1 MNLSGL
7 LALANRIPVYQQLL
21 AALRSVGVERLSPLQ
36 LLSAARP
43 YLLAALHA
51 DLRQPIVVVV
61 ARTDQARQVFLQL
74 RDWSA
79 TPEHILLF
87 QEPDALP
94 YERIPWTGDTIRRR
108 ITTLATLTA
117 PDPPL
122 IVASAR
128 ALMQPTLP
136 PRELHLGTRTYRL
149 GQRAPLEKILTY
161 WIGLGYEPASVIQ
174 EPGTF
179 SRRGGIVDVF
189 SPQMRHPVRIELFGD
204 EIDSLR
210 TFDPATQRSLERI
223 DEFTLLPA
231 TEALPRYGPHA
242 AERLAD
248 LDIANLHGPAAAEFR
263 GDRETLTEG
272 GWFKGL
278 EFYLPYLY
286 SRPASLLN
294 HLPENALLFV
304 DDLVDLEA
312 TVGDLEAQAVNLRR
326 HAGQAVDGFLEREHV
341 GHPVGEQPR
350 GVVGAHERGEVR
362 ASVARAR
369 HREGLLHDDRRDVV
383 HVADPVGVGPHL
395 EPGLESLGER
405 QIEEDVDRRLSPL
418 SHDLGHALP
427 DERLV
432 RRIDDGLDLE
442 ILPRDA
448 DRLARVGAELG
459 FELGAR

>member
-7 LALANRIPVYQQLL
+7 LALANRIPAYQQLL
-21 AALRSVGVERLSPLQ
+21 EALRSEGVERLSPLQ
-36 LLSAARP
+36 LLNAARP

-51 DLRQPIVVVV
+51 DLRQPLVVVV

-79 TPEHILLF
+79 TPERILLF

-94 YERIPWTGDTIRRR
+94 YERIPWTGDTVRRR
-108 ITTLATLTA
+108 ITTLATLTD

-149 GQRAPLEKILTY
+149 GQRAPLEKILTH

-174 EPGTF
+174 EPGAF

-278 EFYLPYLY
+278 EFYIPYLY
-286 SRPASLLN
+286 SRPASLLD
-294 HLPENALLFV
+294 HLPENALLFI

-312 TVGDLEAQAVNLRR
+312 TAGDLEAQAVNLRR
-326 HAGQAVDGFLEREHV
+326 DLIAA
-341 GHPVGEQPR
+341 
-350 GVVGAHERGEVR
+350 GEVSPDF
-362 ASVARAR
+362 ALPYLTWDTL
-369 HREGLLHDDRRDVV
+369 REQLTDRTPLVLGYEEWSESSEDQTETAIGDD
-383 HVADPVGVGPHL
+383 PT
-395 EPGLESLGER
+395 
-405 QIEEDVDRRLSPL
+405 RRLSSRATLRRPAQAADGGLAHHVPGRPSNRCHQPAGPSPGRIVERARCSPNVSGKRHPATRSWRADHRPGYTGRRLDAAL
-418 SHDLGHALP
+418 S
-427 DERLV
+427 
-432 RRIDDGLDLE
+432 
-442 ILPRDA
+442 
-448 DRLARVGAELG
+448 
-459 FELGAR
+459 